1 MISYCWHISDDRA
14 AEEFRYIVGG
24 CALTLLL
31 APGHAGSARRQRREI
46 CGRPR
51 SHASSEDV
59 MHLLEVAVPVA
70 AAVEPVLLPRV
81 RVRPVAEPPEF
92 ADTDDIII
100 NILSRGDILKNCR
113 SAC

>member
-1 MISYCWHISDDRA
+1 
-14 AEEFRYIVGG
+14 V
-24 CALTLLL
+24 
-31 APGHAGSARRQRREI
+31 
-46 CGRPR
+46 
-51 SHASSEDV
+51 
-59 MHLLEVAVPVA
+59 HLLEVAIPVA